1 MFNYT
6 VKTMYTNKKIV
17 GVVAG
22 LFALVIGYVWA
33 ASNVPSDY
41 YPNYQIA
48 GKREQL
54 IGLLEDIEAANS
66 VGSELTEEKFAD
78 LHDIFNTV
86 FEYFPQSPSNNI
98 IYKQCLLTTEELSQ
112 DASENNYYIFRDR
125 CFSPIGEIVT
135 DIQTKYTVKPNI
147 VVKPK
152 DGPSPLNVTLDA
164 RASIDPSNDTIP
176 SDNFFWY
183 YKDVE
188 GDDQPIGK

>member
-1 MFNYT
+1 
-6 VKTMYTNKKIV
+6 MYTNKKIV
-17 GVVAG
+17 GVITG
-22 LFALVIGYVWA
+22 LFALVLGYVWA

-66 VGSELTEEKFAD
+66 VGSELDEEKFGD

-98 IYKQCLLTTEELSQ
+98 IYKQCLLTTEELSK

-164 RASIDPSNDTIP
+164 RASVDPSNDTIP

>member
-1 MFNYT
+1 
-6 VKTMYTNKKIV
+6 MYTNKKIV

-22 LFALVIGYVWA
+22 LFALVLGYVWA

-66 VGSELTEEKFAD
+66 VGSELDEAKFAD
-78 LHDIFNTV
+78 LHDIFKTV

-98 IYKQCLLTTEELSQ
+98 IYKQCLLTTEELSE
-112 DASENNYYIFRDR
+112 DASENNYYVFRDR

-164 RASIDPSNDTIP
+164 RASVDPSNDTIP